1 LEGFGF
7 IYLQNFFFF
16 PALLR
21 IDKRLSL
28 AFCSVRVLHS
38 SVYFSAI
45 RVNTLGNIA
54 HVSISF
60 KALLFP
66 CFPARFHMLLA
77 AQAPLTLLS
86 LYDQSAA
93 CRNSLHQVYK
103 KIQDAFKLSHA
114 SSKPRLLE

>member
-1 LEGFGF
+1 
-7 IYLQNFFFF
+7 
-16 PALLR
+16 
-21 IDKRLSL
+21 
-28 AFCSVRVLHS
+28 
-38 SVYFSAI
+38 
-45 RVNTLGNIA
+45 
-54 HVSISF
+54 
-60 KALLFP
+60 
-66 CFPARFHMLLA
+66 MLLA